1 MLWAACCLAFF
12 GFMRSG
18 ELTTSATQAS
28 TQEPPLQR
36 SDISVDSHVN
46 PQVLVV
52 WLRHSKADPFGAG
65 VCIYLGRTGSV
76 LCPVTSMLGYL
87 AMRSSA
93 PGPLFQY
100 ADGSP
105 LSRTHL
111 VTQLREALSQAGI
124 DTSNYSGHSF
134 RIGAASAAAQ
144 AGYSDSLIQTLG
156 RWKSDAFRLYL
167 RTPKEDLVAATRRLA
182 NPQGNRH

>member
-1 MLWAACCLAFF
+1 MC
-12 GFMRSG
+12 RR

-28 TQEPPLQR
+28 TQEPPLQL
-36 SDISVDSHVN
+36 SDICIDSHVN
-46 PQVLVV
+46 PQVLVA

-65 VCIYLGRTGSV
+65 VHIYLGRTGNV

-87 AMRSSA
+87 AMQSSA
-93 PGPLFQY
+93 PGPLFLY

-105 LSRTHL
+105 LSRTRL

-124 DTSNYSGHSF
+124 DTSNYSGHRF
-134 RIGAASAAAQ
+134 HIGAASAAAQ

-156 RWKSDAFRLYL
+156 CWKSDAFSLYL
-167 RTPKEDLVAATRRLA
+167 RKEDLVAATR
-182 NPQGNRH
+182 

>member
-28 TQEPPLQR
+28 TQEPPLR
-36 SDISVDSHVN
+36 LSDISVDSHVN

-65 VCIYLGRTGSV
+65 VRIYLGRTGSV
-76 LCPVTSMLGYL
+76 YSAQLLPCWGTSPCDRQHQG
-87 AMRSSA
+87 RFSNT
-93 PGPLFQY
+93 
-100 ADGSP
+100 
-105 LSRTHL
+105 RTDH
-111 VTQLREALSQAGI
+111 LSQAGT

-182 NPQGNRH
+182 NP